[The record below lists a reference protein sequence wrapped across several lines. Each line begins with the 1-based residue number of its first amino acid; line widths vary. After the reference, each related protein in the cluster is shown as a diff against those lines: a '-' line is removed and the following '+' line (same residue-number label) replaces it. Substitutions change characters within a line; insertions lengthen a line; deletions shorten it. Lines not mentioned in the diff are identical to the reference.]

1 MKIKDMIRQ
10 KLRNFLWIE
19 KAQAHDI
26 RVQELYDFESNAF
39 RNRMWVRGDPYELS
53 QFFKNTG
60 SGNSMFWS
68 SVPLT
73 KIRKIHSGLPGMMV
87 DVMTSIVCRD
97 FNGIDLNGRGTDWE
111 KISKDNDF
119 EHLLHEAVDE
129 TITVGDGAFKI
140 SNDPSLSDFPII
152 EFFPGDRID
161 YKYKRGRLQEVIFRT
176 TYHKN
181 HKRYILYEHYG
192 WGYIR
197 YVLREAISGDPV
209 GLDTLEETA
218 QLQDIGFFGYQEDE
232 KGKPTKKIPVI
243 LAVPLIFRNSSKWKG
258 RGESLIDKKDT
269 LFDALDEIISQ
280 WSAAVRSSRPI
291 KYIPRVLAPRKADTG
306 EIIPPNDFDNQYIA
320 TGSNNNEG
328 ERNEIK
334 VVQPEIPSSS
344 YLESYIT
351 YLDLC
356 LQGFMSPSTL
366 GIDTKKLDNAD
377 AQREKEKTTL
387 YTRNMIIEA
396 LEKALPKLVNVTLQA
411 YDAFTGKSMPDE
423 VIATVKF
430 GEYASPSFEALIE
443 TLSKAKTSNLMSIE
457 SLVDELYGDSK
468 DEDWKAEEVERLKN
482 ELGIAGK
489 EPEDE
494 GLENIGEGGTANALL
509 N

>member
-1 MKIKDMIRQ
+1 MTIKDRIRQ

-60 SGNSMFWS
+60 SGNPMFWS

-73 KIRKIHSGLPGMMV
+73 RIRKIHTGLPGMMV

-97 FNGIDLNGRGTDWE
+97 FNGMDLDKRETDWE
-111 KISKDNDF
+111 TISGDNDF
-119 EHLLHEAVDE
+119 DRLLHEAVDE

-140 SNDPSLSDFPII
+140 SNDPKLSSYPII

-161 YKYKRGRLQEVIFRT
+161 FKYNRGRLQEIIFRT
-176 TYHKN
+176 VYHKSS
-181 HKRYILYEHYG
+181 KRYILYEHYG
-192 WGYIR
+192 WGYIK
-197 YVLREAISGDPV
+197 YVLREAVSGDPV
-209 GLDTLEETA
+209 SLDTLEETA
-218 QLQDIGFFGYQEDE
+218 NLQDVGFFGYKEDAD
-232 KGKPTKKIPVI
+232 GNPVNKVHVM
-243 LAVPLIFRNSSKWKG
+243 LAVPLQFRNSSKWKG
-258 RGESLIDKKDT
+258 RGESLIDKKET
-269 LFDALDEIISQ
+269 LFDALDEIVSQ
-280 WSAAVRSSRPI
+280 WPAAVRAARPT
-291 KYIPRVLAPRKADTG
+291 KYIPKMLAPRKADTG
-306 EIIPPNDFDNQYIA
+306 EIIPPNDFDNAYIA
-320 TGSNNNEG
+320 IGNSNKEG
-328 ERNEIK
+328 EKNEIK

-344 YLESYIT
+344 YLESYVT

-366 GIDTKKLDNAD
+366 GIDTKKLDNAE

-396 LEKALPKLVNVTLQA
+396 LQKALPKLVNVTLQA
-411 YDAFTGKSMPDE
+411 YDAFTEKSMPDE
-423 VIATVKF
+423 VKATVKF

-443 TLSKAKTSNLMSIE
+443 TLSKAKASNLMSIE

>member
-60 SGNSMFWS
+60 SGNPMFWS

-73 KIRKIHSGLPGMMV
+73 KIRKIHSGLPGMM
-87 DVMTSIVCRD
+87 
-97 FNGIDLNGRGTDWE
+97 E

-140 SNDPSLSDFPII
+140 SNDPSLSDCPII

-232 KGKPTKKIPVI
+232 KGKPTKKIPVM
-243 LAVPLIFRNSSKWKG
+243 LAVPLIFQNSSKWKG

-334 VVQPEIPSSS
+334 VVQPEIP
-344 YLESYIT
+344 
-351 YLDLC
+351 
-356 LQGFMSPSTL
+356 
-366 GIDTKKLDNAD
+366 
-377 AQREKEKTTL
+377 
-387 YTRNMIIEA
+387 
-396 LEKALPKLVNVTLQA
+396 VTLN
-411 YDAFTGKSMPDE
+411 
-423 VIATVKF
+423 
-430 GEYASPSFEALIE
+430 LI
-443 TLSKAKTSNLMSIE
+443 
-457 SLVDELYGDSK
+457 SL
-468 DEDWKAEEVERLKN
+468 
-482 ELGIAGK
+482 I
-489 EPEDE
+489 
-494 GLENIGEGGTANALL
+494 
-509 N
+509 